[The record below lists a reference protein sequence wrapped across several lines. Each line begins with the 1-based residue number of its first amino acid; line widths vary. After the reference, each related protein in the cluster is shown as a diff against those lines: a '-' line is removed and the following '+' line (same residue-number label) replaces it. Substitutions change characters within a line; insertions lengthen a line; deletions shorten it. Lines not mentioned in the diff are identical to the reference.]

1 MVESMLSEAPTRP
14 ADQARAISPAAH
26 LSAAF
31 AAAEVTGARGVSIR
45 EVPFLTM
52 VGVRVAP
59 GTAGVERIEAAL
71 GTALPAR
78 CGEVADAET
87 GQVLWLSP
95 DEYVLVSQ
103 EQPAQAVAVLTEAL
117 AGTPGSVID
126 LSANRTT
133 FELAGP
139 MARSVL
145 EKGCSLDLHPRVFA
159 VGAAYV
165 TSVGA
170 VPVLLWKTADEV
182 FRVMP
187 RASFADF
194 LGRWLVDAMVEYQG
208 PELP

>member
-1 MVESMLSEAPTRP
+1 MA
-14 ADQARAISPAAH
+14 
-26 LSAAF
+26 LSALDMFSVGIGPSSSHTVGPMRAAGLF
-31 AAAEVTGARGVSIR
+31 ADRLVVDGLLDDVVRVQAELFGSLGATGHGHGSDKAVILGFQGNRPETVDTDTANAQVAEAAA
-45 EVPFLTM
+45 
-52 VGVRVAP
+52 
-59 GTAGVERIEAAL
+59 
-71 GTALPAR
+71 
-78 CGEVADAET
+78 
-87 GQVLWLSP
+87 VL
-95 DEYVLVSQ
+95 
-103 EQPAQAVAVLTEAL
+103 AEAL
-117 AGTPGSVID
+117 AGSPGSVID

-194 LGRWLVDAMVEYQG
+194 LGRWLVDAMAEYQG